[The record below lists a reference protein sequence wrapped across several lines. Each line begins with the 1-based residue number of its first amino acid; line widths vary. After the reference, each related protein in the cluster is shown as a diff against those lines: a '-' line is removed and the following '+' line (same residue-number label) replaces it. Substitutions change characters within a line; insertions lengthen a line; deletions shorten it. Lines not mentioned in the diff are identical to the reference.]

1 MAKFRCNFC
10 VHCEDDFCSKLGEF
24 VSNPL
29 AKLFFGGAVDLFSST
44 KTCQS
49 ECGIEKGQKITLN
62 SEIEII
68 VTEEMPRISETTT

>member
-1 MAKFRCNFC
+1 
-10 VHCEDDFCSKLGEF
+10 

-49 ECGIEKGQKITLN
+49 ECGIEKGQKFNSN
-62 SEIEII
+62 SEIELI
-68 VTEEMPRISETTT
+68 VTEETLKISETAN